1 LTGADLADGVI
12 VAENDALFSG
22 IIRTLLEN
30 ADQQVFLAV
39 DGDEA
44 VALARQFEARLVLL
58 DIGMP
63 KLNGLMACEAIRLLP
78 GYAQVP
84 IVMLTGYADERMRL
98 AAMQLG
104 ANDFITKPFQPDELM
119 ARLAAYLGPPRRTP
133 PTVPTPLDSGG
144 VASAA
149 SAAGSGPLPA
159 QRSVPSSGGR
169 TPSAS

>member
-1 LTGADLADGVI
+1 MTGAAIAGCVI

-22 IIRTLLEN
+22 IIRALLEK
-30 ADQQVFLAV
+30 ADQRVFLAA
-39 DGDEA
+39 DGNEA

-78 GYAQVP
+78 GYAEVP

-104 ANDFITKPFQPDELM
+104 ANDFITKPFQPDALM
-119 ARLAAYLGPPRRTP
+119 ARLAPYLGPSPATP
-133 PTVPTPLDSGG
+133 PTGSPPRGG
-144 VASAA
+144 EVAA
-149 SAAGSGPLPA
+149 
-159 QRSVPSSGGR
+159 
-169 TPSAS
+169 